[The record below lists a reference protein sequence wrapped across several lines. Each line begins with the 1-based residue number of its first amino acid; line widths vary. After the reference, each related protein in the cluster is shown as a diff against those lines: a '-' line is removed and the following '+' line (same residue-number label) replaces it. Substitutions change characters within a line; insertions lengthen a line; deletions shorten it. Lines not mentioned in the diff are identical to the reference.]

1 MAGTNK
7 HIDHILSQWAY
18 KPTTVCARIC
28 EGADGRDV
36 LQMRVDMGL
45 LQMEL
50 DGRPDGDQPH
60 GYDTY
65 LDYLLNKVEQEGD
78 GFVLSDSQCVEVD
91 REFVQFYHRR
101 VCWLK
106 LLRYREAVEDSD
118 HTLAL
123 MDLCLCHSPDENWT
137 MSHEQYRPFVLFHRV
152 QAAALAE
159 LEEDGPEAAV
169 QEISR
174 GLRSLRELL
183 QEHELD
189 EPTEGGE
196 IVQRLVQFRESLRE
210 QYEVG
215 RTLDEQLDDAVVAEQ
230 YELAA
235 RLRDKLQRR
244 EQSRQ

>member
-1 MAGTNK
+1 MARAK
-7 HIDHILSQWAY
+7 HIDQILRHWAY
-18 KPTTVCARIC
+18 KPTTVSARIC
-28 EGADGRDV
+28 SGADGRDV

-45 LQMEL
+45 LQMEV

-65 LDYLLNKVEQEGD
+65 LDYLLSKVTHEGD
-78 GFVLSDSQCVEVD
+78 DFVLTDHQCAEVD

-106 LLRYREAVEDSD
+106 LLQYHEAVEDSD
-118 HTLAL
+118 HTLTL
-123 MDLCLCHSPDENWT
+123 MDFCMRHSPDENWT
-137 MSHEQYRPFVLFHRV
+137 ISHEQYRPFVLFHRI
-152 QAAALAE
+152 QASALAE

-174 GLRSLRELL
+174 GLRRM
-183 QEHELD
+183 HELFLAHDLD
-189 EPTEGGE
+189 EQYEDDE

-215 RTLDEQLDDAVVAEQ
+215 RTLHEQLDDAVASEQ

-235 RLRDKLQRR
+235 QLRDELDRR
-244 EQSRQ
+244 EQSP